1 MANKNYD
8 KLSEQQKVNLLTKNQ
23 QANKAAALEYAQ
35 RLGAGIQ
42 AAGQAAMRGGVVGDV
57 RPGMP
62 GNQNATQ
69 AQYTKLLQGGITGAA
84 RAGVAGMSVLAK
96 LRAQAQYQKALKN
109 TSAGSGIYRDDIY
122 RGGVGGTV
130 GPQRVL

>member
-8 KLSEQQKVNLLTKNQ
+8 KLSEQQKINLLTKNQ
-23 QANKAAALEYAQ
+23 QASKAEALAYAQ
-35 RLGAGIQ
+35 RLGAGVQ
-42 AAGQAAMRGGVVGDV
+42 AAGQAAMRGGVVADV

-69 AQYTKLLQGGITGAA
+69 AQYTKMLQSGVTGAA
-84 RAGVAGMSVLAK
+84 KAGVAGMSLLAK
-96 LRAQAQYQKALKN
+96 LRAQTQYQKALKN
-109 TSAGSGIYRDDIY
+109 TSAGSGIYRNDVY
-122 RGGVGGTV
+122 RGGVGGSV